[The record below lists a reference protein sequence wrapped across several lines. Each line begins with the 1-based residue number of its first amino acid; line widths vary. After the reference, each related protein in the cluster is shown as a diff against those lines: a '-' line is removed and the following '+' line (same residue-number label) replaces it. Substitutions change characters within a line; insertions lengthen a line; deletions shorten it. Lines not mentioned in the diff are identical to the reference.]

1 MTPARAA
8 LPLRLLVLAAAILG
22 GLGGCDGNSEPATSP
37 IESGP
42 SALTAGTTA
51 LSHRNLTVFGDYDN
65 ANFGVGNAFNAR
77 ANVSG
82 TGLILAAGTP
92 ATAQV
97 LNGANLPAARA
108 SPGAPRRRRC

>member
-51 LSHRNLTVFGDYDN
+51 LPLVFRYVS
-65 ANFGVGNAFNAR
+65 ASYHHSCGVTTAG
-77 ANVSG
+77 
-82 TGLILAAGTP
+82 AAS
-92 ATAQV
+92 
-97 LNGANLPAARA
+97 R
-108 SPGAPRRRRC
+108 